1 MEEEVFESLGSLKIA
16 PLGRTIQL
24 LLLRGV
30 VNLSSTAY
38 KLETMLPVSVS
49 SPDVTNNH
57 RIAGSCGRIT
67 HFTVSNKRFDRNK
80 HAFKGK
86 NLEIVQNTYDL
97 LIN

>member
-1 MEEEVFESLGSLKIA
+1 MGEEVFEPLGSLKIT

-67 HFTVSNKRFDRNK
+67 HSTVSNKRFVRNE
-80 HAFKGK
+80 HSFKGK
-86 NLEIVQNTYDL
+86 ILKILQSSYH
-97 LIN
+97 LID